1 MSEHPHHLLGGTAI
15 KPKERHGWERIRYI
29 FHNPETGE
37 YLSRTPKSWALITLF
52 YLVYYTF
59 LACFWALMMFVFW
72 QTLDMSTPKWIA
84 EQSII
89 GTSPGLGMRP
99 EQTDALIDSSMIVFN
114 KDQKDDSS
122 KVAGW
127 GGWAERLET
136 FLESY
141 TKKGKECSEADQA
154 MPGSGETCMF
164 NLESLGP
171 CNTHGHGYDI
181 GQPCIFLK
189 LNR

>member
-1 MSEHPHHLLGGTAI
+1 
-15 KPKERHGWERIRYI
+15 
-29 FHNPETGE
+29 
-37 YLSRTPKSWALITLF
+37 
-52 YLVYYTF
+52 
-59 LACFWALMMFVFW
+59 
-72 QTLDMSTPKWIA
+72 
-84 EQSII
+84 
-89 GTSPGLGMRP
+89 
-99 EQTDALIDSSMIVFN
+99 MIVFN
-114 KDQKDDSS
+114 KDQKDDSA

-154 MPGSGETCMF
+154 KPGSGETCMF